1 MTQAPTKTF
10 TKDFTLQEPIP
21 EEAIERAV
29 SIMRNGNLHRYNVI
43 GNEESEAALL
53 EVEFAKYMGAK
64 YCLSCASCG
73 MAMFLALKSAGVKTG
88 DKILCN
94 AFTLAPVPGAIDH
107 AGAEIVLVEITDDY
121 TIDLDDLENK
131 AKSSNAKFFLISH
144 MRGHLTDMD
153 RLIKICETYNLIL
166 IEDCAHTMGASWGGK
181 KSGTFG
187 KVACFSTQTYKHMN
201 SGEGGLLTTDDP
213 AVIAKAIIHSGSYM
227 LYDRHISRPPVEE
240 FEAVKKIT
248 ANYSCRMDNLRA
260 TLLRTQLSRLDE
272 QCRRW
277 NERYQ
282 VLETALNS
290 MVSIACPSRPE
301 KEYYVGSS
309 IQFSIIDQSAE
320 KIAQFLAAARKRGVE
335 IKWFGNLEPVGFTS
349 AYQSWQYLNNLPDLP
364 NTNRI
369 LANMC
374 DMRIPLTF
382 SIDDCKLI
390 AEILADVAQE
400 IFAEGP
406 SGQSSGQPS
415 GQ

>member
-1 MTQAPTKTF
+1 MPKTLTKTF

-29 SIMRNGNLHRYNVI
+29 SIMRNGNLHRYNVL
-43 GNEESEAALL
+43 GNEESETALL
-53 EVEFAKYMGAK
+53 EMEFANYMGAK

-73 MAMFLALKSAGVKTG
+73 MAMFLALKSAGVKAG

-94 AFTLAPVPGAIDH
+94 AFTLAPVPGAIHH

-131 AKSSNAKFFLISH
+131 AKTSEAKFFLISH

-153 RLIKICETYNLIL
+153 RLMDICKRYNLIL
-166 IEDCAHTMGASWGGK
+166 IEDCAHTMGASWDGK
-181 KSGTFG
+181 KSGSFG

-213 AVIAKAIIHSGSYM
+213 AVITQAIIHSGSYM

-240 FEAVKKIT
+240 FESVKKIT

-260 TLLRTQLSRLDE
+260 TLLRTQLCHLDE
-272 QCRRW
+272 QCSRW
-277 NERYQ
+277 NERYKL
-282 VLETALNS
+282 LENELNS
-290 MVSIACPSRPE
+290 MVAIACPPRPE

-309 IQFSIIDQSAE
+309 IQFSIVDQSPE
-320 KIAQFLAAARKRGVE
+320 NIAIFLATALERGVE
-335 IKWFGNLEPVGFTS
+335 IKWFGNIEPVGFTS
-349 AYQSWQYLNNLPDLP
+349 GYQSWQYLNNLPDLP

-369 LANMC
+369 LASMC

-382 SIDDCKLI
+382 SLDDCKLI
-390 AEILADVAQE
+390 AEILANVAQE
-400 IFAEGP
+400 IFGDQ
-406 SGQSSGQPS
+406 SNGQ
-415 GQ
+415 